1 MSVTAV
7 LFAAEGS
14 SAGIFNDKAV
24 RDFLL
29 VLVSFAAIVIGCV
42 IITSAKK
49 ARTHEVMQTGL
60 HVIVGFLIV
69 AAGAGTFGIVAFGDK
84 VLTALG
90 LS

>member
-1 MSVTAV
+1 MFSSAL
-7 LFAAEGS
+7 LFAADGS
-14 SAGIFNDKAV
+14 ASGIFNDKAV

-29 VLVSFAAIVIGCV
+29 VLVSFAAIVTGCI

-90 LS
+90 LK

>member
-1 MSVTAV
+1 MSTLAL
-7 LFAAEGS
+7 LFAVDGNAS
-14 SAGIFNDKAV
+14 GIFNDKAV

-29 VLVSFAAIVIGCV
+29 VLVSFAAIATGCI

-90 LS
+90 LK